1 MPTIHSSS
9 SSPTLVMSDII
20 SYDTLNDSQRPEAR
34 KKPIPARWR
43 PPSSFFPRLIFHTMC
58 FCLTFHSNLD
68 FMWEIFREP
77 NGWENFHTLYLTQI
91 NQLSTVQG
99 LVLTTV
105 AVFIST
111 PSPLKQIDYSA
122 DGPYTLLSES
132 LVFSLFGLLLQLF
145 TSVVGQTYQK
155 QSTFKVLKRNRWR
168 FLCHIIVLSIPV
180 YIFGISLLLL
190 IFAIS
195 VTGFLSSSTSARIF
209 TAATFA
215 VLSTCLFVSILPSP
229 FFSGLRHLL
238 RKMLWRTTDSVDDDD
253 DDDDELDKEHSEKE
267 AGSLV

>member
-1 MPTIHSSS
+1 
-9 SSPTLVMSDII
+9 MSDIV
-20 SYDTLNDSQRPEAR
+20 SYDTLKDSQRLEVP
-34 KKPIPARWR
+34 KKRIPTQWR
-43 PPSSFFPRLIFHTMC
+43 PPSSLFPRVIFHVMC

-99 LVLTTV
+99 LLLTTV

-111 PSPLKQIDYSA
+111 PPPLHQINYAA

-145 TSVVGQTYQK
+145 TSVVGQSYQK
-155 QSTFKVLKRNRWR
+155 QKTFKALKRNRWL

-180 YIFGISLLLL
+180 YLFGISLLLL

-195 VTGFLSSSTSARIF
+195 VTGFLSSSTSAQIF
-209 TAATFA
+209 TGATFS
-215 VLSTCLFVSILPSP
+215 VLFTCLFVSILPSP
-229 FFSGLRHLL
+229 FFSRLHKILH
-238 RKMLWRTTDSVDDDD
+238 KMLRRTADSVDDDD
-253 DDDDELDKEHSEKE
+253 DDDDYESDKERSEKE
-267 AGSLV
+267 TGSPV

>member
-1 MPTIHSSS
+1 
-9 SSPTLVMSDII
+9 MSNIV
-20 SYDTLNDSQRPEAR
+20 SYDTLKDSQRLEVP

-43 PPSSFFPRLIFHTMC
+43 PPSSPFPRVIFHVMC
-58 FCLTFHSNLD
+58 FGLTFHSNLD
-68 FMWEIFREP
+68 FMWEIFQEP

-99 LVLTTV
+99 LLLTTV

-155 QSTFKVLKRNRWR
+155 QKNLQSFEAKSVAIPMPYHRSLNSGLSLRHISTAAH
-168 FLCHIIVLSIPV
+168 LCHICDGLPVLFNFSSDFYWSNIRGAFYV
-180 YIFGISLLLL
+180 
-190 IFAIS
+190 S
-195 VTGFLSSSTSARIF
+195 VCFCPTV
-209 TAATFA
+209 A
-215 VLSTCLFVSILPSP
+215 VLFATS
-229 FFSGLRHLL
+229 
-238 RKMLWRTTDSVDDDD
+238 
-253 DDDDELDKEHSEKE
+253 
-267 AGSLV
+267 